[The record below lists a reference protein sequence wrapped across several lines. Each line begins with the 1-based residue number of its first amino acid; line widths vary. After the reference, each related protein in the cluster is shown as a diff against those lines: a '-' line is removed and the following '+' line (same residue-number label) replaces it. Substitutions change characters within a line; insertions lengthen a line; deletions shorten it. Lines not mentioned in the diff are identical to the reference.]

1 MARWPVAGLVAG
13 LAALSAASTCAGD
26 NVRLRSGAMRG
37 TVERVLAG
45 ASRRLERPAC
55 SAVLD
60 DFRDAD
66 GRPLRQRLQAT
77 GSDASRYLDR
87 VLFYDGYR
95 NGRCA
100 TQGVFAATQPNS
112 AVVLVCARFYE
123 QAGHDP
129 NLAEMVLIH
138 EALHT
143 LGLGEDPPTS
153 AAITAQVLKRCR

>member
-1 MARWPVAGLVAG
+1 MARWQVVGLMAA
-13 LAALSAASTCAGD
+13 LAALSAASTRAGD
-26 NVRLRSGAMRG
+26 NVRLRSHAMRG
-37 TVERVLAG
+37 TVEQALAG

-55 SAVLD
+55 VAVFD
-60 DFRDAD
+60 DFEDAA
-66 GRPLRQRLQAT
+66 GRPLRERLQAT

-87 VLFYDGYR
+87 VLFYDGFR

-100 TQGVFAATQPNS
+100 TQGVFAFTQPNAS
-112 AVVLVCARFYE
+112 VVLVCAQFFE

-129 NLAEMVLIH
+129 GLAEMVLIH

-143 LGLGEDPPTS
+143 LGLGENPPTS

>member
-1 MARWPVAGLVAG
+1 MARWQVVGLLAG
-13 LAALSAASTCAGD
+13 LAALPAPDARAAD

-37 TVERVLAG
+37 TVERALAG
-45 ASRRLERPAC
+45 ASQRLGRPAC

-60 DFRDAD
+60 DFEDAA
-66 GRPLRQRLQAT
+66 GRPLRERLQAK
-77 GSDASRYLDR
+77 GADASRYLDR
-87 VLFYDGYR
+87 ILFYDGFR

-100 TQGVFAATQPNS
+100 TQGVFAFTQPEAS
-112 AVVLVCARFYE
+112 VVLVCARFYE

-129 NLAEMVLIH
+129 RLAEMVLIH

>member
-1 MARWPVAGLVAG
+1 MARWQVVGLLAG
-13 LAALSAASTCAGD
+13 LATLPGPGARAAD

-37 TVERVLAG
+37 TVEQALAG

-60 DFRDAD
+60 DFEDAT
-66 GRPLRQRLQAT
+66 GRPLRQRLEAT

-87 VLFYDGYR
+87 ILFYDGFR

-100 TQGVFAATQPNS
+100 TQGVFAFTEPNAS
-112 AVVLVCARFYE
+112 VVLVCARFYE

-129 NLAEMVLIH
+129 RLAEMVLIH

-143 LGLGEDPPTS
+143 LGLGENPPTS